1 MKKLRLHLYIIL
13 GLTVLG
19 FVLGTLFD
27 QQVSGAIF
35 NRDDTFGILVSSVGT
50 LPGYLAI
57 SFIGGG
63 FLSLALKKQYKI
75 GYTILFYVLC
85 VLAFA
90 ASVFF
95 AGREFFGVNGF
106 NLPSIKWLGY
116 LIVVPFA
123 SGVTYLGYYLI
134 SKSERQHI
142 WIALAFSAI
151 FIFLALVPGVTLL
164 KSIFHRPRYR
174 SLTLFDE
181 INFHNWYQPC
191 KNYKD
196 LMTVTGLTSE
206 EFKSFPSG
214 HAGATLLLSLTA
226 AFAPLLDKRIKKNH
240 LVLFYSGAVIT
251 LLVCYARILVGAHFL
266 SDVSMG
272 ALLTTVFTFLANE
285 AIIFYKQKYENKK
298 ESQPVEAE

>member
-13 GLTVLG
+13 GFFVVTFILG
-19 FVLGTLFD
+19 SFLDL
-27 QQVSGAIF
+27 QVSKALF
-35 NRDDTFGILVSSVGT
+35 SRDNTFGLLVSSIGT
-50 LPGYLAI
+50 LPGYLLF

-63 FLSLALKKQYKI
+63 FLSIALKRQYKI
-75 GYTILFYVLC
+75 IYSVIFYILCAACFGLTI
-85 VLAFA
+85 
-90 ASVFF
+90 FF

-123 SGVTYLGYYLI
+123 SGMTYLGYYLI
-134 SKSERQHI
+134 GKSERQHI
-142 WIALAFSAI
+142 WIALVFAAI

-214 HAGATLLLSLTA
+214 HAGGSALTMMFALLVPYFVKGQEKIQL
-226 AFAPLLDKRIKKNH
+226 PLLYAG
-240 LVLFYSGAVIT
+240 LVWT
-251 LLVCYARILVGAHFL
+251 LLVCFARIRVGAHFL

-272 ALLTTVFTFLANE
+272 MLLTTAFTIGTNEVFIKLS
-285 AIIFYKQKYENKK
+285 NKEVK
-298 ESQPVEAE
+298 AE

>member
-27 QQVSGAIF
+27 QQVSGALF

-50 LPGYLAI
+50 LPGYLAL

-123 SGVTYLGYYLI
+123 SGMTYLGYYLI
-134 SKSERQHI
+134 GKSERQHI
-142 WIALAFSAI
+142 WIALVFAAI

-191 KNYKD
+191 KNHKD
-196 LMTVTGLTSE
+196 LMAVTGLTSE

-214 HAGATLLLSLTA
+214 HAGGSALTMMFALLVPYFVKGQERIQL
-226 AFAPLLDKRIKKNH
+226 PLLY
-240 LVLFYSGAVIT
+240 VGFAWT
-251 LLVCYARILVGAHFL
+251 LLVCFARIRVGAHFL

-272 ALLTTVFTFLANE
+272 MLLTTAFTIGTNEVFIKLSS
-285 AIIFYKQKYENKK
+285 K
-298 ESQPVEAE
+298 EVKAE

>member
-19 FVLGTLFD
+19 FVLGTFFD
-27 QQVSGAIF
+27 QQVSGALF

-75 GYTILFYVLC
+75 GYTFIFYVLC
-85 VLAFA
+85 ALSFA

-106 NLPSIKWLGY
+106 NIPSIKWLGY

-123 SGVTYLGYYLI
+123 SGMTYLGYYLI
-134 SKSERQHI
+134 GKSERQRI
-142 WIALAFSAI
+142 WIALVFAAI

-181 INFHNWYQPC
+181 INFYNWYQPC

-196 LMTVTGLTSE
+196 LMAVTGLTSE

-214 HAGATLLLSLTA
+214 HAGGSALTMM
-226 AFAPLLDKRIKKNH
+226 FA
-240 LVLFYSGAVIT
+240 
-251 LLVCYARILVGAHFL
+251 LLVPYFVKGQEKIQLPLFFVASGIVLLVACARILAAAHYL
-266 SDVSMG
+266 SDVSWG
-272 ALLTTVFTFLANE
+272 ATIVLTLL
-285 AIIFYKQKYENKK
+285 IIAHEVVMRIKALQIQE
-298 ESQPVEAE
+298 

>member
-1 MKKLRLHLYIIL
+1 MKKLCLHLYIIL
-13 GLTVLG
+13 SFFVVTFILG
-19 FVLGTLFD
+19 SFLD
-27 QQVSGAIF
+27 QQVSKALF
-35 NRDDTFGILVSSVGT
+35 SRDNTFGLLVSSIGT
-50 LPGYLAI
+50 LPGYLLF

-63 FLSLALKKQYKI
+63 FLSIALKREYKI
-75 GYTILFYVLC
+75 IYSVIFYILCAACFGLTI
-85 VLAFA
+85 
-90 ASVFF
+90 FF

-123 SGVTYLGYYLI
+123 SGMTYLGYYLI
-134 SKSERQHI
+134 GKSERQHI
-142 WIALAFSAI
+142 WIALVFATI

-214 HAGATLLLSLTA
+214 HAGGSALTMMFALLVPYFVKGKEKIQL
-226 AFAPLLDKRIKKNH
+226 PLLYVG
-240 LVLFYSGAVIT
+240 LAWT
-251 LLVCYARILVGAHFL
+251 LLVCFARIRVGAHFL
-266 SDVSMG
+266 SDVSLGM
-272 ALLTTVFTFLANE
+272 LLTTAFTIGTNEVFIKLSS
-285 AIIFYKQKYENKK
+285 K
-298 ESQPVEAE
+298 EVKAE